1 MRYLFDRSEAIE
13 LECDAV
19 IRRHPSLSDGAEV
32 IRARAGETVP
42 PLAPGHYLI
51 SETTAPGEER
61 VRYLGVAG
69 RGYTVMQLT
78 VGSFTSD
85 TFDAVVH
92 ANRVP
97 VNYYVNLGQVN
108 DSTFRG
114 YEQDYGDAVYPHLMP
129 NSLSPV
135 DPAFACHDANWDSL
149 DAETIETR
157 LRALDGFWRERG
169 FAPLHGIATYTPSN
183 SLVAA
188 MKRLGWRVLHS
199 VVPEQNWSDGRWAIN
214 HWGMPNQPYY
224 ISDEDFRK
232 PTVRR
237 DRNVIA
243 MSMNSYHLYMPHVTH
258 WGDNVLSPSHFLRWH
273 RTVESG
279 PEPLRFGNFLRDYLA
294 AAEGREEPFF
304 LIAGFEFG
312 RTFGV
317 RSMTKH
323 NRRGLELV
331 LEAAKRHPVVFATG
345 RDVALYYERHQL
357 AQPEAVFTQRD
368 YLAGT
373 RIMDKPVNSGPS
385 IGMEMHAYK
394 AVFAHLEPLPF
405 YHYDYLEPW
414 HYRADDTAVPRDY
427 VESDRAAVEVR
438 RSGDVLT
445 LRAAKPLERA
455 VPVAVWDGEIAGDRP
470 GRVFQPPQL
479 DDGRT
484 HTVLELPAGWHGECV
499 LAVRNVSEPPAAE
512 FAGSD
517 HPAWR
522 VQRIGGHCYLYLD
535 FPATRPFEI
544 DWQAP
549 AACRIDAPDRVL
561 GGFAAGESVRLA
573 FNARRLWYR
582 FHGLAPEAIRPGGDA
597 MRKLS
602 AEQRES
608 ERFFAEARRDLPRDR
623 RELDEWFAAQLPAGE
638 HVELELDCFGD
649 NVFGERSRAR
659 PFDRIVRRGKAALR
673 AEELSDGGIS
683 LGHGRS
689 FWVHPRSL
697 HFEIAGLETLASA
710 DGRFT
715 LTLFTRTPKEEAK
728 PFRYRLRIQHRGRL
742 VAEFPAWV
750 CPYDCSEG
758 ALLQVRLPL
767 DAFPDG
773 VADCH
778 LAADQRGVLDDWYR
792 EGGFIAALERL
803 AVTCR

>member
-214 HWGMPNQPYY
+214 HWGMPNQPFYV
-224 ISDEDFRK
+224 SGEDFRK
-232 PTVRR
+232 PAERGEN
-237 DRNVIA
+237 NVIA

-455 VPVAVWDGEIAGDRP
+455 VPVAVWAGTGSACWRYGMFRSRRPPNLPDRIIRHGGCSGSGDTVICTSISRP
-470 GRVFQPPQL
+470 RAPLKSTGRLRRRAGSTRPTGCSAVSRRAKASGLPSTRGGSGIGFTALRRRRSAPAVTRCGSSPPNN
-479 DDGRT
+479 GS
-484 HTVLELPAGWHGECV
+484 
-499 LAVRNVSEPPAAE
+499 RNAFSRRRAATCRGTGASLTNGSPRSFPPANTWSWSWTA
-512 FAGSD
+512 S
-517 HPAWR
+517 
-522 VQRIGGHCYLYLD
+522 
-535 FPATRPFEI
+535 ATMYSGN
-544 DWQAP
+544 
-549 AACRIDAPDRVL
+549 AAAPDRSI
-561 GGFAAGESVRLA
+561 GSCGAGRRRSGRRNSPTAGFRWGTGVRS
-573 FNARRLWYR
+573 
-582 FHGLAPEAIRPGGDA
+582 GCIRA
-597 MRKLS
+597 
-602 AEQRES
+602 
-608 ERFFAEARRDLPRDR
+608 
-623 RELDEWFAAQLPAGE
+623 
-638 HVELELDCFGD
+638 
-649 NVFGERSRAR
+649 
-659 PFDRIVRRGKAALR
+659 
-673 AEELSDGGIS
+673 
-683 LGHGRS
+683 
-689 FWVHPRSL
+689 
-697 HFEIAGLETLASA
+697 
-710 DGRFT
+710 RFT
-715 LTLFTRTPKEEAK
+715 LKSPDWRRWRVPTGG
-728 PFRYRLRIQHRGRL
+728 LR
-742 VAEFPAWV
+742 
-750 CPYDCSEG
+750 
-758 ALLQVRLPL
+758 
-767 DAFPDG
+767 
-773 VADCH
+773 
-778 LAADQRGVLDDWYR
+778 
-792 EGGFIAALERL
+792 
-803 AVTCR
+803 